1 VAETFPQLLN
11 RLAVAHLERKTAQYI
26 RQLEAVAELAKHS
39 VEFDENF
46 IGRNELV
53 EALVELAEIKEAA

>member
-1 VAETFPQLLN
+1 MAETFPQLLN

>member
-1 VAETFPQLLN
+1 MVETFPQLLN
-11 RLAVAHLERKTAQYI
+11 RLALAHLDRKTAEYI

>member
-1 VAETFPQLLN
+1 MAETFPQLLN
-11 RLAVAHLERKTAQYI
+11 RLAIAHLERKTAQYI
-26 RQLEAVAELAKHS
+26 RQLETVAELAKHS

>member
-1 VAETFPQLLN
+1 
-11 RLAVAHLERKTAQYI
+11 
-26 RQLEAVAELAKHS
+26 